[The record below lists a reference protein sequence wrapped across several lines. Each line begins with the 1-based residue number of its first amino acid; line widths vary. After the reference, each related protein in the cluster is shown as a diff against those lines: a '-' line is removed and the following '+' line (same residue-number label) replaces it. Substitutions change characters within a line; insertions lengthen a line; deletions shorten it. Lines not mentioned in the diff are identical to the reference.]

1 MDHQFGQVD
10 SLLRDP
16 GGRESIDESNVVLP
30 DAVQAMAK
38 LMARIKEAEALQ
50 NYAEYSVA
58 ISQAEEARKALSL
71 LVGRLKRKR
80 DAHSFGTRL
89 LQLRRESR
97 QWLHR
102 LQPGNSPK

>member
-1 MDHQFGQVD
+1 MDQQFGQVD
-10 SLLRDP
+10 TLLKDP

-30 DAVQAMAK
+30 DVVQAMAK

-58 ISQAEEARKALSL
+58 ITQAETASRMLTL
-71 LVGRLKRKR
+71 LTSRLVQRR
-80 DAHSFGTRL
+80 DKHSFGTRL
-89 LQLRRESR
+89 RQLRRESR
-97 QWLHR
+97 QWLYR